1 MTAMIDPRITT
12 RAFWITGAGR
22 AEIRDEALVPP
33 GTGEAQVRALYS
45 GVSRGTERLVYGGH
59 VPASE
64 YARMRAPFQ
73 GGEFPA
79 PVKYGYASVGEV
91 ITGPA
96 TLIGQRVFCLY
107 PHQERYVVPSDAL
120 FRLPASVPASRAVLA
135 ANLETALNGIW
146 DAALAPGDCV
156 SVIGAGSVGCL
167 VAWLARQ
174 VVGCEVQLLDVN
186 LARAPVAQSLG
197 VAFATPDG
205 AHADRDV
212 VIHTSGTPE
221 GLALALTIAGFEAT
235 IVELSWYGDRAVTLP
250 LGEAFHARRL
260 SIRSSQVGS
269 VATSRRS
276 RWTSRRRLELAIS
289 LLTDAALDVLIN
301 SEDEFDALPDT
312 FRSLQSP
319 SSDVI
324 MHRVRYRRDD

>member
-1 MTAMIDPRITT
+1 MRMIDPRITT
-12 RAFWITGAGR
+12 RAFWITGPGR
-22 AEIRDEALVPP
+22 AEIRNEVLRPP
-33 GTGEAQVRALYS
+33 GAGEVQVRALFT
-45 GVSRGTERLVYGGH
+45 GVSRGTEQLVYGGH

-73 GGEFPA
+73 SGDFPA

-91 ITGPA
+91 LAGPEA
-96 TLIGQRVFCLY
+96 LIGRHVFCLY

-120 FRLPASVPASRAVLA
+120 YPLPASIPAARAVLA

-146 DAALAPGDCV
+146 DAALAPGDRV
-156 SVIGAGSVGCL
+156 SIIGAGSVGCL

-174 VVGCEVQLLDVN
+174 VVGCQVQLVDVN
-186 LARAPVAQSLG
+186 LSRAGIAQSLG
-197 VAFATPDG
+197 VAFATPDRAG
-205 AHADRDV
+205 NDQDV
-212 VIHTSGTPE
+212 VIHSSGTSE
-221 GLALALTIAGFEAT
+221 GLALALRIAGFEAT

-250 LGEAFHARRL
+250 LGEAFHAQRL
-260 SIRSSQVGS
+260 SIRSSQVGR
-269 VATSRRS
+269 VAATRRS

-289 LLTDAALDVLIN
+289 LLADPALEVLIN
-301 SEDEFDALPDT
+301 SEDDFDALPDT
-312 FRSLQSP
+312 FSLLQNP